1 MLQYRLPEI
10 FTLLSLCLP
19 LVYFFLYRRLHISS
33 FKLGKRT
40 YNLLIKCSSI
50 YSDAIKLD
58 HILAEQPTMTNKQN
72 KK

>member
-1 MLQYRLPEI
+1 MLQVTRNFYTVKFVLAI
-10 FTLLSLCLP
+10 GL
-19 LVYFFLYRRLHISS
+19 FFWYRRLHISS
-33 FKLGKRT
+33 LKLGKRT